1 MKNQNSNPHNDR
13 PIPYQIKVR
22 GRLDGSWSDWFE
34 GMAMM
39 YERDSDRS
47 DITII
52 TGDVADQAALHGILN
67 RIRDLN
73 AQLLSV
79 HITNPNNF
87 GEIK

>member
-1 MKNQNSNPHNDR
+1 MKKKNQNPHDDR

-22 GRLDGSWSDWFE
+22 ERLDESWSDWLE
-34 GMAMM
+34 GMAITF
-39 YERDSDRS
+39 ENCSDGF
-47 DITII
+47 DITIL
-52 TGDVADQAALHGILN
+52 TGQVVDQAALHGILN